1 MLISPLFS
9 LLNSFFLGLRH
20 LLTQRIIIFATKIDK
35 DMSKQV
41 EQMRRMLLILNNI
54 KQRQRISK
62 QELLS
67 RVNDRL
73 YWIYGY
79 KEVGV
84 RTLERDLEDIESMF
98 CVNISYD
105 RSNNYY
111 IIDRQSRDY
120 DTKMAELLMNFDL
133 LNSLGSENNLSSFVV
148 AEHHRPQHSE
158 WLPSLISAI
167 KNTHPV
173 TFTYIDYRRDNST
186 FPHRVEPHYLKE
198 SNQRWYLLGYE
209 DGILKNFGV
218 DRIRN
223 LEILSDETFKRS
235 MNIDVDELFRDCYG
249 IWNDPRMP
257 IEDIVLRFSPLD
269 GRFIKSLPIHHSQ
282 NIIVDDEKEFRISL
296 RLRITND
303 FVMEL
308 LSRSKSLEVLEPQ
321 HLRDEIR
328 EIYENAIK
336 RNS

>member
-1 MLISPLFS
+1 
-9 LLNSFFLGLRH
+9 
-20 LLTQRIIIFATKIDK
+20 
-35 DMSKQV
+35 MSKQV

-79 KEVGV
+79 KEIGV

-111 IIDRQSRDY
+111 IIDRQNRDY

-209 DGILKNFGV
+209 GGILKNFGV

-235 MNIDVDELFRDCYG
+235 MNIDVEELFKDCYG
-249 IWNDPRMP
+249 IWNAR
-257 IEDIVLRFSPLD
+257 VC
-269 GRFIKSLPIHHSQ
+269 
-282 NIIVDDEKEFRISL
+282 
-296 RLRITND
+296 RLRILC
-303 FVMEL
+303 FAFHL
-308 LSRSKSLEVLEPQ
+308 LTDVSSNRCLSI
-321 HLRDEIR
+321 IR
-328 EIYENAIK
+328 KTSSWMTK
-336 RNS
+336 RNSAFPCVFA

>member
-1 MLISPLFS
+1 
-9 LLNSFFLGLRH
+9 
-20 LLTQRIIIFATKIDK
+20 
-35 DMSKQV
+35 
-41 EQMRRMLLILNNI
+41 MRRMLLILNNI
-54 KQRQRISK
+54 KKRQRISK

-67 RVNDRL
+67 RVNDSL
-73 YWIYGY
+73 YYIYGY
-79 KEVGV
+79 KEIGV

-98 CVNISYD
+98 CVSITYD

-133 LNSLGSENNLSSFVV
+133 LNSLGNENSLASFVV

-209 DGILKNFGV
+209 DGI
-218 DRIRN
+218 
-223 LEILSDETFKRS
+223 
-235 MNIDVDELFRDCYG
+235 
-249 IWNDPRMP
+249 
-257 IEDIVLRFSPLD
+257 
-269 GRFIKSLPIHHSQ
+269 
-282 NIIVDDEKEFRISL
+282 
-296 RLRITND
+296 
-303 FVMEL
+303 
-308 LSRSKSLEVLEPQ
+308 
-321 HLRDEIR
+321 
-328 EIYENAIK
+328 
-336 RNS
+336 

>member
-79 KEVGV
+79 KEIGV

-98 CVNISYD
+98 CMNISYD

-120 DTKMAELLMNFDL
+120 DTKMKIMV
-133 LNSLGSENNLSSFVV
+133 NLTIFQGFMW
-148 AEHHRPQHSE
+148 RNGK
-158 WLPSLISAI
+158 LI
-167 KNTHPV
+167 TH
-173 TFTYIDYRRDNST
+173 T
-186 FPHRVEPHYLKE
+186 
-198 SNQRWYLLGYE
+198 
-209 DGILKNFGV
+209 
-218 DRIRN
+218 
-223 LEILSDETFKRS
+223 
-235 MNIDVDELFRDCYG
+235 LFRDCRL
-249 IWNDPRMP
+249 I
-257 IEDIVLRFSPLD
+257 
-269 GRFIKSLPIHHSQ
+269 Q
-282 NIIVDDEKEFRISL
+282 N
-296 RLRITND
+296 N
-303 FVMEL
+303 
-308 LSRSKSLEVLEPQ
+308 
-321 HLRDEIR
+321 
-328 EIYENAIK
+328 
-336 RNS
+336 